1 LETFNIISGDSAA
14 SLKLL
19 DSKLPALFLHPD
31 AIAKAMDDWNTM
43 STENDSKEKSR
54 QKTFEAAIKRATLR
68 ANVSQQHAEA
78 KDKELEAKKKELE
91 AKDKD
96 KELVEA
102 KNKELEAKNKEL
114 EAKDKDK
121 ELVEAK
127 NKELE
132 AKINQ
137 LTDSVVH

>member
-1 LETFNIISGDSAA
+1 
-14 SLKLL
+14 
-19 DSKLPALFLHPD
+19 
-31 AIAKAMDDWNTM
+31 M

-102 KNKELEAKNKEL
+102 KNKELEAK
-114 EAKDKDK
+114 
-121 ELVEAK
+121 
-127 NKELE
+127 
-132 AKINQ
+132 INQ